1 VKSKTQLL
9 FLAAVLMLAS
19 TASFAQSPYYVLTND
34 DNLANSATVFNLD
47 PTNGSLTEVLTLQT
61 GGEALGGGYYGS
73 ETQIITPNAD
83 CIFVSEGGGT
93 PDIAAFSK
101 ATHYSRVGNYSSP
114 KLGGGTN
121 MPMIANAQGT
131 LLYAAYETTS
141 NIGVWTIDADCSL
154 SLANIVGSSDFLGSM
169 AITHDGKTLVAGYV
183 IVKKIGSFSISGS
196 NLTNNGAV
204 KALAQPSAIAITNDD
219 QVVIIGTAYNTAH
232 PSQLITANLPG
243 LTNQK
248 LWTVGPGYSAGSI
261 ALSPNGSA
269 GNGCLYIG
277 NTGGGD
283 ANQSGVTGA
292 VFTESPLNFTYVN
305 NVLSPQADS
314 LGTVATITN
323 TGNGGGVYA
332 AESAGYIG
340 VYAANSD
347 CAVKLVKETL
357 DPNTTMFLSLTS
369 WVQ

>member
-1 VKSKTQLL
+1 MKSKTQLL
-9 FLAAVLMLAS
+9 FLAAVLLLAS
-19 TASFAQSPYYVLTND
+19 VASFAQSPYYVLTND

-47 PTNGSLTEVLTLQT
+47 PTNGNLTEVLTLQT

-73 ETQIITPNAD
+73 ETQIITPDAA

-101 ATHYSRVGNYSSP
+101 ATHYSKVGNYSNS

-141 NIGVWTIDADCSL
+141 NIGVWTIEPDCSL
-154 SLANIVGSSDFLGSM
+154 SLANVVGSSDFLGSM

-219 QVVIIGTAYNTAH
+219 QVVIIGTAYNKAH
-232 PSQLITANLPG
+232 PSQLITASSRPH
-243 LTNQK
+243 
-248 LWTVGPGYSAGSI
+248 
-261 ALSPNGSA
+261 
-269 GNGCLYIG
+269 
-277 NTGGGD
+277 
-283 ANQSGVTGA
+283 QSR
-292 VFTESPLNFTYVN
+292 
-305 NVLSPQADS
+305 
-314 LGTVATITN
+314 
-323 TGNGGGVYA
+323 
-332 AESAGYIG
+332 
-340 VYAANSD
+340 
-347 CAVKLVKETL
+347 TL
-357 DPNTTMFLSLTS
+357 DGRSRIQRRKHCPEPQRIGGKRLLIYRQYRRRRCQPIRRDRRSVHRKPAELYLCE
-369 WVQ
+369 